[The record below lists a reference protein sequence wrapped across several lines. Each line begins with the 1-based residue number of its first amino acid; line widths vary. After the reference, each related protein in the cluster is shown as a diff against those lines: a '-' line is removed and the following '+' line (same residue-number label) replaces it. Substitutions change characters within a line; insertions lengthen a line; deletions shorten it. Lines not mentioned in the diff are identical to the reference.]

1 MKKSI
6 FLIIILLI
14 IEIFPLKSQGPRGKD
29 FGFGLLLGDPLG
41 LTIKYWTNQ
50 ENALDAYLGESYFGA
65 TRIGADY
72 LWHFDAFNSKVVKMY
87 AGPGLTIGFGNGRYY
102 FYNEDH
108 DRFYYRSDEGTGFG
122 GRVILGINIIP
133 RRTPIEIILEAG
145 VLVGISPAFGTA
157 IDTGLGIR
165 FYP

>member
-1 MKKSI
+1 MKKLLIVS
-6 FLIIILLI
+6 LIIFSLYEL
-14 IEIFPLKSQGPRGKD
+14 PSQAQGPRGKD
-29 FGFGLLLGDPLG
+29 FGFGLILGDPLG
-41 LTIKYWTNQ
+41 LTIKYWTNN

-87 AGPGLTIGFGNGRYY
+87 AGPGLTLGFGKGRYY

-108 DRFYYRSDEGTGFG
+108 GRFFYRSDEGTGIG
-122 GRVILGINIIP
+122 ARVILGINIIP
-133 RRTPIEIILEAG
+133 KRAPIEIFLEAG
-145 VLVGISPAFGTA
+145 VLVGLSPAFGTA
-157 IDTGLGIR
+157 IDTGVGIR